1 MIDGSVLFNSVGQ
14 TGAVTQQPLPPPDSQ
29 DVMRFEHIFN
39 QGTIG
44 QDGVNY
50 LQMDVP
56 ILQFKDTG
64 ASSSVDFKQAALSA
78 IQNMDGSY
86 QQMLG
91 QFSTMP
97 RFSDYVATNM
107 PGLAANEMRTYP
119 EVGNGN
125 PQDWGKQLAASTKAT
140 QEYMNAALDYNG
152 MLTHWSMN
160 AQMWMSKFALVSSAV
175 NQVSQGFK
183 TLFRAAG

>member
-1 MIDGSVLFNSVGQ
+1 
-14 TGAVTQQPLPPPDSQ
+14 
-29 DVMRFEHIFN
+29 
-39 QGTIG
+39 
-44 QDGVNY
+44 
-50 LQMDVP
+50 
-56 ILQFKDTG
+56 
-64 ASSSVDFKQAALSA
+64 
-78 IQNMDGSY
+78 
-86 QQMLG
+86 
-91 QFSTMP
+91 
-97 RFSDYVATNM
+97 M